1 MYQII
6 LYLALIIIGYTNV
19 ALIFPNFDVIIDDL
33 SIQKVV
39 IGPWT
44 FSPTAVIGFVETC
57 FLIVSAITIIFYGYY
72 TDKKGRKKIA
82 YFGCSIWSLATIAIF
97 FTPPYS
103 YAYLLTFR
111 LITALGISCLAPV
124 GFTILGDM
132 VTPKNR
138 AKVLSFWS
146 LAFTIGSLAGAVLAP
161 AFIGGPTQYD
171 QWRTPFL
178 YVGIIALILTQLLL
192 LATPP
197 KRAAR
202 ERAFQELIEYK
213 GYEYKYQVKKSDFPV
228 LWKRRTNL
236 WLVINFVDTIPSG
249 IMVYWGIVYFK
260 QHGFDTYTSIFLYII
275 LGISIFLGP
284 FLFGWLGD
292 RWYRRNSKG
301 RLLMCILCNYLS
313 LIPIYIAISTPFS
326 AEALV
331 AAAFVITMFAI
342 GLFINGGI
350 GPNWYSTFLDVNVP
364 ENRGTMISLAL
375 MFDAIGKGIGP
386 FITGL
391 FVDLQTAFLWAI
403 VIWLIS
409 SIFWLPALFSISK
422 DIEDV
427 DSLMAQRSKEIASN

>member
-1 MYQII
+1 MYQLL

-19 ALIFPNFDVIIDDL
+19 ALIFPNFDTIITDL
-33 SIQKVV
+33 NIQPVT

-44 FSPTAVIGFVETC
+44 FSPNAVIGFVETC
-57 FLIVSAITIIFYGYY
+57 FLIVSSITIIFYGYY
-72 TDKKGRKKIA
+72 ADKMGRRKIA
-82 YFGCSIWSLATIAIF
+82 YFGCTIWSLATIALF

-111 LITALGISCLAPV
+111 TITALGISCIAPV
-124 GFTILGDM
+124 GFSIIGDM

-138 AKVLSFWS
+138 GKILSFWS
-146 LAFTIGSLAGAVLAP
+146 LAFTMGALVGAFLAP
-161 AFIGGPTQYD
+161 AFGN
-171 QWRTPFL
+171 WRTPFI
-178 YVGIIALILTQLLL
+178 YVGIVALFLTQLLL
-192 LATPP
+192 LTKPP

-202 ERAFQELIEYK
+202 EGAFQELIAYK
-213 GYEYKYQVKKSDFPV
+213 GYHYKYEIKRSDIPV
-228 LWKRRTNL
+228 LWRRRTNL

-260 QHGFDTYTSIFLYII
+260 QHGFDPYTSVILYSI
-275 LGISIFLGP
+275 LGVSIFLGP

-313 LIPIYIAISTPFS
+313 LIPIYIAITTPFS

-331 AAAFVITMFAI
+331 AAAFVIAMFAI

-350 GPNWYSTFLDVNVP
+350 GPNWYSTFMDVNVP
-364 ENRGTMISLAL
+364 ENRGTLISLAL
-375 MFDAIGKGIGP
+375 MFDGIGKGIGP
-386 FITGL
+386 FITGF
-391 FVDLQTAFLWAI
+391 FVDLETAFLWAI
-403 VIWLIS
+403 IIWLIS